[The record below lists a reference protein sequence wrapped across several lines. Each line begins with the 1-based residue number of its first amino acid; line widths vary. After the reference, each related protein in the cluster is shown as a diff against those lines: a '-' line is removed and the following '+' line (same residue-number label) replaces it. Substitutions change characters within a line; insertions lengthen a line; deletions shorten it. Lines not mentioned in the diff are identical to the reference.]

1 MFLFKNGSRNKAN
14 NNRTGNTF
22 RKNFKKIFGLDVAH
36 GDTVCNFMSKCSDKD
51 LELVK
56 IKMIQ
61 FIIKGKTLRK
71 FLLNNRYVIAI
82 DGTRVYTFD
91 KEPFEECQKTEH
103 KSGKITWHVNV
114 LEAKIVCEN
123 GFCISIATQW
133 QENQANYDKQ
143 DCELKAFVKI
153 AEKIK
158 KFFPRLPI
166 CILADGLYPNGTV
179 MTICNNNNWNFI
191 ITLKDGNLKSIQKKI
206 DDMIFDK
213 KFDGIRTGNI
223 KTKNKMLC
231 DEIMFINEIMYKT
244 HKINYFSCL
253 ETEINKKTGEIKETN
268 FAYITDIELSK
279 ENIYQVSK
287 FARWRWKIE
296 NEGFN
301 VQKNNG
307 YNLSHKYV
315 RKNFTAMKNYYQC
328 LQIAHLIN
336 QMLDKTKQIKEYMQ
350 IKITIKYLWERMLA
364 SMLEVNFNEHEIMES
379 KKIKTHS
386 LY

>member
-14 NNRTGNTF
+14 NNRIGNTF
-22 RKNFKKIFGLDVAH
+22 RKNFKIVFGLDIAH
-36 GDTVCNFMSKCSDKD
+36 GDTVCRFMSKCSEKD

-56 IKMIQ
+56 RKMIQ
-61 FIIKGKTLRK
+61 FMIEGKTLRK

-82 DGTRVYTFD
+82 DGTQVYTF
-91 KEPFEECQKTEH
+91 KEKPFEGCQKIEH

-133 QENQANYDKQ
+133 QENEVVYIKQ

-153 AEKIK
+153 TKKIK

-166 CILADGLYPNGTV
+166 CILADGLYPNNTV
-179 MTICNNNNWNFI
+179 LSICKNNNWNFI

-206 DDMIFDK
+206 DNLIFDK
-213 KFDGIRTGNI
+213 KFDGIRTQKL
-223 KTKNKMLC
+223 KTKNKKLC
-231 DEIMFINEIMYKT
+231 DEILFINDMNYRT

-253 ETEINKKTGEIKETN
+253 ETETNKLTSKIKETN
-268 FAYITDIELSK
+268 FAYITDINISK
-279 ENIYQVSK
+279 DNIYQISQ

-301 VQKNNG
+301 VQK
-307 YNLSHKYV
+307 
-315 RKNFTAMKNYYQC
+315 
-328 LQIAHLIN
+328 
-336 QMLDKTKQIKEYMQ
+336 
-350 IKITIKYLWERMLA
+350 
-364 SMLEVNFNEHEIMES
+364 
-379 KKIKTHS
+379 
-386 LY
+386 